1 MPVEFPRKRITE
13 ENADYK
19 EGHENILTG
28 ENHAAYKRKL
38 TLDLTLT
45 DSSGPICFTLKDN

>member
-1 MPVEFPRKRITE
+1 MLITRK
-13 ENADYK
+13 
-19 EGHENILTG
+19 GHENILTG